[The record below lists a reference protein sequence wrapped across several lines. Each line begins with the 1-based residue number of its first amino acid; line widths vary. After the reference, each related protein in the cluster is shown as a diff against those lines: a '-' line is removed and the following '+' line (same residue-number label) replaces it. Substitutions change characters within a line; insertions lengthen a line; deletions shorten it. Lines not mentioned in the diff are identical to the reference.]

1 MKDAKNSISK
11 QLAGFGFFTDHVAVV
26 IYPNAIFILTND
38 TEKKEKKRKK
48 KKLKQLLFSFGF

>member
-26 IYPNAIFILTND
+26 IYPNAIFILTKD
-38 TEKKEKKRKK
+38 TEKKEKKKK
-48 KKLKQLLFSFGF
+48 KEKTKTIVI